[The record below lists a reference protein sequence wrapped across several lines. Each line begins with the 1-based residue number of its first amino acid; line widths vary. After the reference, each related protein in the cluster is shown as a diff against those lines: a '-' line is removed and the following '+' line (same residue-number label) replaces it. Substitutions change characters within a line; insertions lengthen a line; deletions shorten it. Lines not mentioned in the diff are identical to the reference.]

1 MLVILLFESL
11 KKNEENQNRLLRPAS
26 AVNMTITRHEV
37 FISLLIEG
45 VQKV

>member
-11 KKNEENQNRLLRPAS
+11 KNEENQNRLLRPPS